1 MRNINLLTEKEVKN
15 AKPDEGKFVT
25 RIPDGGN
32 LYLQVTQS
40 VKGYNKNWIFR
51 YELHGVRHDLGI
63 GPLSA
68 MTLAQARRRAAD
80 LRLQI
85 VDAKLG
91 KAIDPAQERV
101 EARKALLA
109 ERAKEAKAMTFEEC
123 AQAFYEKHQK
133 GWKNDVYRRQWMS
146 NMERLVYPT
155 IGKLNI
161 ADIDHAHIEKVL
173 TPIWEKIPAT
183 ASRVQGQ
190 IARVFDWAVAGK
202 LCSGDNPADRKFVT
216 ARLGKPNNGNGSEHH
231 PAMPF
236 AEVPAFMAQLRPETS
251 LSGMALQFTILTAV
265 RTGDSLGATWDEIDL
280 RNKVWT
286 IPAAR
291 MKMDREH
298 RVPLTDRA
306 IEILKWMEQHR
317 KGRFIFANAVTG
329 KPLADN
335 GMLDF
340 LKNRRPDCSV
350 HGFRATFRTWAGE
363 TTSFPHDICEAA
375 LAHIRGDKSEQAYNR
390 GDLFVKR
397 ARLMKAWAEYLSK
410 PQAKTGDVVDLKS
423 RRA

>member
-133 GWKNDVYRRQWMS
+133 GWK
-146 NMERLVYPT
+146 
-155 IGKLNI
+155 
-161 ADIDHAHIEKVL
+161 
-173 TPIWEKIPAT
+173 
-183 ASRVQGQ
+183 
-190 IARVFDWAVAGK
+190 
-202 LCSGDNPADRKFVT
+202 
-216 ARLGKPNNGNGSEHH
+216 
-231 PAMPF
+231 
-236 AEVPAFMAQLRPETS
+236 
-251 LSGMALQFTILTAV
+251 
-265 RTGDSLGATWDEIDL
+265 
-280 RNKVWT
+280 
-286 IPAAR
+286 
-291 MKMDREH
+291 
-298 RVPLTDRA
+298 
-306 IEILKWMEQHR
+306 
-317 KGRFIFANAVTG
+317 
-329 KPLADN
+329 
-335 GMLDF
+335 
-340 LKNRRPDCSV
+340 
-350 HGFRATFRTWAGE
+350 
-363 TTSFPHDICEAA
+363 
-375 LAHIRGDKSEQAYNR
+375 
-390 GDLFVKR
+390 
-397 ARLMKAWAEYLSK
+397 
-410 PQAKTGDVVDLKS
+410 
-423 RRA
+423 